1 MIYRTAELKKIEPS
15 DRCPFCENFT
25 LIEDESFSAR
35 QPVLWC
41 VWCEQ
46 VAAIGTAESLR
57 KEMPVKRQD

>member
-1 MIYRTAELKKIEPS
+1 MIYRTAEGKKITAS

-25 LIEDESFSAR
+25 LVEDESFSSR

-46 VAAIGTAESLR
+46 VVAIGTRDSLR
-57 KEMPVKRQD
+57 KDAPAERHQ